1 MQSKDSVFIDNH
13 IYTLDLLSFSM
24 EDIFESASENFLELS
39 SNQRLQI
46 LFNLIEK
53 KSKVSNMA
61 KKLEA
66 TNQEVHRNFMRL
78 EDGGLIVKTKDSTY
92 GLTTYGKTMCT
103 QVPTLVFLSK
113 NQKYFDSHDF
123 GGIPQKFIL
132 RVGQLLNGEYVKG
145 ITKVLEKWVEVF
157 DNSQK
162 YVYGILVEEPLE
174 LIEPIIKKA
183 KSGVKVQSIFSETAI
198 VHKARKKLLEK
209 MDFQKLIESKQVE
222 RKMKKTVKTVV
233 VLNEKEAC
241 VSFPKIDGDSNITE
255 MFHSTDPMFH
265 EWCLDYF
272 RYSWYG
278 SDIFQERKLR

>member
-1 MQSKDSVFIDNH
+1 
-13 IYTLDLLSFSM
+13 M
-24 EDIFESASENFLELS
+24 EDIFEHASENFLELS
-39 SNQRLQI
+39 SHQRLQI
-46 LFNLIEK
+46 LFNLLEK

-61 KKLEA
+61 KKLDA

-78 EDGGLIVKTKDSTY
+78 EDGGLIVKTKDGTY

-113 NQKYFDSHDF
+113 NQKYFESHDF
-123 GGIPQKFIL
+123 GGVPQKFIL
-132 RVGQLLNGEYVKG
+132 RVGQLSKGEYLKG
-145 ITKVLEKWVEVF
+145 ITKVLEKWRDIF
-157 DNSQK
+157 DHSKK

-174 LIEPIIKKA
+174 LIEPAIKKA
-183 KSGVKVQSIFSETAI
+183 KSGIKIQSIFHETAI
-198 VHKARKKLLEK
+198 VPKARKKILEK
-209 MDFQKLIESKQVE
+209 MDFQKLIDSKQIE

-241 VSFPKIDGDSNITE
+241 VSFPKIDGDTNITE
-255 MFHSTDPMFH
+255 LFFSNDPMFH

-278 SDIFQERKLR
+278 SDIFQERKLRE